1 MLMGHETV
9 KSGFMGAMM
18 RSAGQRDEKSWQVDA
33 QSHFRRQMGR
43 VNRIVLHYRSMQG
56 WRIGLSEVGR
66 TVDDVRSTKK
76 GSSNE
81 EV

>member
-1 MLMGHETV
+1 MPMGHEAV
-9 KSGFMGAMM
+9 KSRYVSAMM
-18 RSAGQRDEKSWQVDA
+18 PSSGHHDEKSWQVDA
-33 QSHFRRQMGR
+33 QSLLMQKMGR
-43 VNRIVLHYRSMQG
+43 LNGIVLHYRSTQG

-66 TVDDVRSTKK
+66 IVDDVRSTKK